1 MISRRILVTALL
13 SALVALPVSAA
24 ENSWDGT
31 WSGKWG
37 GKSSG
42 TVRIKNN
49 KVVGY
54 YLQGN
59 AQRTGSTT
67 ISGNKLSFGS
77 GYNITMIMNGKNSAQ
92 ANYKGNGTASAT
104 LVRK

>member
-1 MISRRILVTALL
+1 MISRRILVTAFI
-13 SALVALPVSAA
+13 SALVSLPVSAA
-24 ENSWDGT
+24 ETTFDGT

-42 TVRIKNN
+42 TVRIKDN
-49 KVVGY
+49 KVVAY
-54 YLQGN
+54 YFQGS
-59 AQRTGSTT
+59 AQRVGGTKV
-67 ISGNKLSFGS
+67 SGNKLSFGS
-77 GYNITMIMNGKNSAQ
+77 GYSITMILNGKNSAQ

>member
-1 MISRRILVTALL
+1 MISRRVLVTAFI

-24 ENSWDGT
+24 ETTFDGT

-49 KVVGY
+49 KVVAY
-54 YLQGN
+54 YFQGN
-59 AQRTGSTT
+59 PQRIGGTK

-77 GYNITMIMNGKNSAQ
+77 GYSITMILNGKNSAQ
-92 ANYKGNGTASAT
+92 ANYSGNGTASAT
-104 LVRK
+104 LIRK